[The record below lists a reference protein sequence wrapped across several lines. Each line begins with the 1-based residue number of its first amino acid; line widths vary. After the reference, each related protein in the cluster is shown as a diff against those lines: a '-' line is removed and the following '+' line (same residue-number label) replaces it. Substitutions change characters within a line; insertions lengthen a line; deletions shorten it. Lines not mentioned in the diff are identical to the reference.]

1 MRYFALLVCL
11 LPVACTPSFPDFDNR
26 LTAQS
31 QDADYPR
38 LVPLGPLLDT
48 TDATAPRAAASEGST
63 LEARAAN
70 LQRRADWLR
79 NMPL

>member
-1 MRYFALLVCL
+1 MRYFALLLCL
-11 LPVACTPSFPDFDNR
+11 LPMACAPSFPDLDNR

-31 QDADYPR
+31 QGADYPR

-48 TDATAPRAAASEGST
+48 ADAIAPRAAASEGTS

-70 LQRRADWLR
+70 LQRRAEWLR

>member
-1 MRYFALLVCL
+1 MRYATLLLCL
-11 LPVACTPSFPDFDNR
+11 LPMACAPSFPDLDDR

-31 QDADYPR
+31 QAADYPR
-38 LVPLGPLLDT
+38 LVPLEPLL
-48 TDATAPRAAASEGST
+48 ASAEAPAPRAAATEGAS
-63 LEARAAN
+63 LEARLAN